1 MTADNHILPDVLGHG
16 LSVVFCGTAVGNSS
30 SRMAAYYAHPNNQFW
45 SILHETGLTS
55 TQLNPHE
62 YAEVGKFGI
71 GLTDLCKHASGIDS
85 EIPKVTDDDRQGL
98 ILKVEKFQPRFLAF
112 TSKEAG
118 KRFLKGS
125 PSLGLSSRTIS
136 DTKIFVL
143 PSTSLMAAW
152 QWNDTK
158 THWQDLA
165 GEIMRDREIRPHN

>member
-1 MTADNHILPDVLGHG
+1 MTAANHILPDVLDHG
-16 LSVVFCGTAVGNSS
+16 LSVVFCGTAVGNAS

-55 TQLNPHE
+55 TKLKPHE
-62 YAEVGKFGI
+62 YAGVGKFGI
-71 GLTDLCKHASGIDS
+71 GLTDLCKHVSGLDS
-85 EIPKVTDDDRQGL
+85 EIPKVTEDDRQGL
-98 ILKVEKFQPRFLAF
+98 IQKIENFRPRFLAF

-125 PSLGLSSRTIS
+125 PPLGLSSRSIGG
-136 DTKIFVL
+136 TKIFVL

-158 THWQDLA
+158 MHWQDLA
-165 GEIMRDREIRPHN
+165 GEIMRDRKSSPA